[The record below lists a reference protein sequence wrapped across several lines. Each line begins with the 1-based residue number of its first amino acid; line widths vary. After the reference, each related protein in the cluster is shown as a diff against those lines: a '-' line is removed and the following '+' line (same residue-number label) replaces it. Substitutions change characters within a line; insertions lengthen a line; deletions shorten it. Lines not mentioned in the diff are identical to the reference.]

1 MEVHGKQVIPVKNL
15 ALPKENP
22 LYKLERLRQLGLA
35 DFNQPVG
42 LKMNPE
48 NRWVKKADLIPWDD
62 IEKRYAAL
70 FPSGTGHPAKPLR
83 MALGSLIIQKQFGY
97 SDRELVEQISENPYY
112 QYFIGLPGF
121 DPKPPFAPSLL
132 VEFRKRLTDEIL
144 GEINEMIIEYNHPD
158 DHTPGN
164 SSGGGSSEPESSEKE
179 ESDNQGTL
187 ILDATC
193 APQYIAF
200 PQDIN
205 LLNEAR
211 ENLETIIDTICY
223 EYNETKP
230 RTYRRNARADYL
242 SLAKRR
248 KRTGK
253 LIRKAIKKQL
263 QYVRRDL
270 KHIDRLLE
278 EGKELSSRQ
287 TERLA
292 VIRKV
297 FEQQQYMYDN
307 GTHSVPDRIVS
318 ISQPYIRPIVRGKA
332 KTPTEFGAK
341 LDLSIDN
348 NGMARI
354 EKQSFDAYNE
364 SDVLI
369 GAAESYHQR
378 TGSYPQRI
386 LADKIYRNRK
396 NLAFCKEH
404 GIRLSGPALGR
415 PKKDPVADKKQEYTD
430 AVARI
435 EVERS
440 FSLAKRCY
448 GLGLIRTK
456 LDTTTRSSIA
466 LSIIA
471 MNVGRLADFSLR
483 EFLKSIFQGAWL
495 AVFYCSTNE
504 NVIEP
509 MRLKMAGY

>member
-1 MEVHGKQVIPVKNL
+1 MEVQEKQVIPVKNL
-15 ALPKENP
+15 ALSKENP
-22 LYKLERLRQLGLA
+22 VYKLERLRQLGLA

-62 IEKRYAAL
+62 IEKRYAKL

-97 SDRELVEQISENPYY
+97 SDRELVEQLSENPYY

-132 VEFRKRLTDEIL
+132 VEFRKRLTEEIL
-144 GEINEMIIEYNHPD
+144 GEINEMIIAYNHPD
-158 DHTPGN
+158 DHTPGD
-164 SSGGGSSEPESSEKE
+164 SSGGSKDQKEPGPE
-179 ESDNQGTL
+179 DTGNQGTL

-223 EYNETKP
+223 EYNEPKP
-230 RTYRRNARADYL
+230 RTYRKNARADYL
-242 SLAKRR
+242 ALAKRR

-253 LIRKAIKKQL
+253 LIRKALKKQL

-270 KHIDRLLE
+270 KYIDRFLE
-278 EGKELSSRQ
+278 EGKELSARQ
-287 TERLA
+287 AERLT

-297 FEQQQYMYDN
+297 YGQQQYMYDN
-307 GTHSVPDRIVS
+307 VTHSVPDRIVS

-341 LDLSIDN
+341 LDLSLDD
-348 NGMARI
+348 NGMTRI

-386 LADKIYRNRK
+386 LADKIYRNRR

-415 PKKDPVADKKQEYTD
+415 PRKEPAADKKQEYTD
-430 AVARI
+430 ALDRI

-471 MNVGRLADFSLR
+471 MNVGRLAAFSLC
-483 EFLKSIFQGAWL
+483 EFLESIFQGAWL
-495 AVFYCSTNE
+495 AVFNCSAYE
-504 NVIEP
+504 NAIEP
-509 MRLKMAGY
+509 MRLEMACC